1 MTDSRIGQVKY
12 LGNILKTD
20 VVQYKPL
27 PHDAFSFGGNAPC
40 SDVNSSVLEV
50 CQQSQTASTKQSSFS
65 ISKLVT

>member
-27 PHDAFSFGGNAPC
+27 PHDAFSFGR
-40 SDVNSSVLEV
+40 VETLLV
-50 CQQSQTASTKQSSFS
+50 QT
-65 ISKLVT
+65 